1 MSIDGTEGET
11 EEKVNVVNQIFKKRQ
26 LSLNAQLTNEKKV

>member
-26 LSLNAQLTNEKKV
+26 LSLNV